1 MEAPRQKLI
10 KESATVVATT
20 TLAVVEDGL
29 PTSVDITA
37 RVPSTILLKDEALS
51 YDVLMSR
58 TRAIEIASELRS
70 HGFQAWLVGGCVRD
84 LILGREPSDYD
95 ISTDSPPDEL
105 RRLFPKAQ
113 LVGAQFGVVLV
124 DGIEIATFRSDHSYT
139 DGRHP
144 GSVVFETDP
153 RQDVL
158 RRDFT
163 INALLLDPA
172 LLHSP
177 FSSSSLYSQVVD
189 YVDGRSD
196 LRAGV
201 IRAIGDPEQRFEED
215 HLRMLRAVR
224 FAARFGFVIEAATL
238 AAIQKLH
245 TRILRVSPERIRDEL
260 VRILTEGG
268 ARRGFELLDASGL
281 LADILPEVAAMQG
294 VAQPPEFHPEG
305 DVWTHTLI
313 MLDGLRSPSPAL
325 ALGVLLHDVGKPGT
339 FRVADRIRFDGHVE
353 LGERIARDILNRLRF
368 ANAEID
374 QVVALIANHM
384 RFSHVHQMRDS
395 TLKRMLRMPAFEEH
409 LELHRLDCASSHGH
423 LDNYEFAKAKLEQL
437 APEELRPPR
446 LVTGDDLIAA
456 GYVPGPDFSRMLE
469 VAEDAQ
475 LEARIHSKE
484 DGLDLVRSTFGPP
497 EQPRNRLR

>member
-1 MEAPRQKLI
+1 
-10 KESATVVATT
+10 
-20 TLAVVEDGL
+20 
-29 PTSVDITA
+29 
-37 RVPSTILLKDEALS
+37 
-51 YDVLMSR
+51 MSQ

-84 LILGREPSDYD
+84 LVLGREPKDYD
-95 ISTDSPPDEL
+95 IATDARPDEL
-105 RRLFPKAQ
+105 LGLFPKAQ

-124 DGIEIATFRSDHSYT
+124 EGVEVATFRSDHAYT

-144 GSVVFETDP
+144 GHVAFETDP
-153 RQDVL
+153 KQDVL

-172 LLHSP
+172 VLNFPDSV
-177 FSSSSLYSQVVD
+177 SSSVVD
-189 YVDGRSD
+189 YVGGLAD

-201 IRAIGDPEQRFEED
+201 IRAIGDPEQRFQED

-224 FAARFGFVIEAATL
+224 FAARFGFEIEPETM
-238 AAIQKLH
+238 AAIQGLH
-245 TRILRVSPERIRDEL
+245 TQILRVSPERIREEL

-281 LADILPEVAAMQG
+281 LGDILPEVAAMKG

-305 DVWTHTLI
+305 DVWIHTLI
-313 MLDGLRSPSPAL
+313 MLEGLEAPSPTL

-339 FRVADRIRFDGHVE
+339 FRVAERIRFDGHVE
-353 LGERIARDILNRLRF
+353 LGERIARTILNRLRF
-368 ANAEID
+368 SNAEID
-374 QVVALIANHM
+374 QVIALIANHM
-384 RFSHVHQMRDS
+384 RFSHVHQMRES
-395 TLKRMLRMPAFEEH
+395 TLKRMLRLPDFAEH
-409 LELHRLDCASSHGH
+409 LELHRLDCTSSHGH
-423 LDNYEFAKAKLEQL
+423 LGNYEFAKSKFEQA

-475 LEARIHSKE
+475 LEARIHTRE
-484 DGLDLVRSTFGPP
+484 EGLELVRATFGSPA
-497 EQPRNRLR
+497 R